1 MTADVEDHPSSPAT
15 PGMRL
20 RQFLN
25 KEDEFSAVLIV
36 AMRKDD
42 SSAEVTW
49 SQMALNDLA
58 FLERA
63 LTSSIT
69 QEFTCDDD

>member
-1 MTADVEDHPSSPAT
+1 VTADVEDHPSSPAT

>member
-1 MTADVEDHPSSPAT
+1 MNLISILLLLSCCTQDRCRASDARAAAP
-15 PGMRL
+15 
-20 RQFLN
+20 
-25 KEDEFSAVLIV
+25 SAVLIV

-69 QEFTCDDD
+69 QEFMVDDD

>member
-1 MTADVEDHPSSPAT
+1 MTADVENHPSARLT
-15 PGMRL
+15 PEMHL
-20 RQFLN
+20 RKLLDRA
-25 KEDEFSAVLIV
+25 DEYSGVLIV

-42 SSAEVTW
+42 ASAEVTW

-69 QEFTCDDD
+69 QEFMVDDD

>member
-1 MTADVEDHPSSPAT
+1 MTADVENHPSSPHT
-15 PGMRL
+15 PEMRL
-20 RQFLN
+20 REFLN
-25 KEDEFSAVLIV
+25 RADQYSAVLIV

-69 QEFTCDDD
+69 QEFMVDDD

>member
-1 MTADVEDHPSSPAT
+1 MTAAVENHPSARLT
-15 PGMRL
+15 PEMQL
-20 RQFLN
+20 RKLLD
-25 KEDEFSAVLIV
+25 KADEYSAVLIV

-42 SSAEVTW
+42 ASAEVTW

-69 QEFTCDDD
+69 QEFMVDDD

>member
-42 SSAEVTW
+42 ASVEVTW
-49 SQMALNDLA
+49 SQMALNNLA

-63 LTSSIT
+63 LTSSIS
-69 QEFTCDDD
+69 QEFMVDDE

>member
-1 MTADVEDHPSSPAT
+1 MIARVEDHPSSPAT

-42 SSAEVTW
+42 ASAEVTW

-69 QEFTCDDD
+69 QEFMVDDD

>member
-42 SSAEVTW
+42 ASAEVTW

-63 LTSSIT
+63 LTSAVT
-69 QEFTCDDD
+69 QEFVVDDD

>member
-1 MTADVEDHPSSPAT
+1 MTADVENHPSSPPT
-15 PGMRL
+15 PEMRL
-20 RQFLN
+20 REFLN
-25 KEDEFSAVLIV
+25 RADQYSAVLIV
-36 AMRKDD
+36 AMRGDD
-42 SSAEVTW
+42 ASAEVTW

-63 LTSSIT
+63 LTSAVT